1 MRSILDFR
9 FWISDWRK
17 RSRRLQPTVHSSPKS
32 RIQNPKSAAVL
43 FVLLALVAPTLL
55 AQDRT
60 PDDAEKLY
68 KQVGSQLFC
77 MCGCRENLL
86 VCSHN
91 VCSAKTQEREFLRE
105 LSKDAKL
112 DEAAIKQQMVD
123 RFGKEVLQ
131 VPEQST
137 LYPILAVAGVV
148 LLAAFGFG
156 FWTITRRGDK
166 PAAEAATIDPE
177 VEARI
182 ARELKELD

>member
-1 MRSILDFR
+1 MKTLLLIL
-9 FWISDWRK
+9 
-17 RSRRLQPTVHSSPKS
+17 
-32 RIQNPKSAAVL
+32 
-43 FVLLALVAPTLL
+43 VLLSPALS

-60 PDDAEKLY
+60 PDDAERLY

-77 MCGCRENLL
+77 ICGCRENLL

-91 VCSAKTQEREFLRE
+91 VCGAKTQEREFLHE

-131 VPEQST
+131 VPEKSA
-137 LYPILAVAGVV
+137 LYPILAVAGVL
-148 LLAAFGFG
+148 LLAAFGAG
-156 FWTITRRGDK
+156 FWAVTRRGEK